1 MMIQFVDLN
10 CDVGEGLNNE
20 DELMPFISSCSVAC
34 GAHAGDEKTII
45 KTIKLA
51 LKHDVKVGAHPSFPD
66 KENFGRIIMNIPSAE
81 LQQSLERQ
89 INLVNT
95 HVQGFGATL
104 HHVKPHGA
112 LYNLAAN
119 DTETAQIVINAI
131 KNTVESAFL
140 YVPYNSIIEK
150 LAQQNGLN
158 VKVEAF
164 ADRNYNTNLTL
175 VSRRLP
181 KSVIT
186 NKKLVAAHLVRMILN
201 KEVIS
206 IDGIGVK
213 IDAQTFCIHGDN
225 PRAIEVLKYLSN
237 ELSKNEIKIQ

>member
-1 MMIQFVDLN
+1 MIQFVDLN

-20 DELMPFISSCSVAC
+20 AELMPFISSCSVAC
-34 GAHAGDEKTII
+34 GAHAGVVKTII

-51 LKHDVKVGAHPSFPD
+51 LKHGVKVGAHPSFPD
-66 KENFGRIIMNIPSAE
+66 KENFGRKIMNIPSAE

-89 INLVNT
+89 INLINT
-95 HVQGFGATL
+95 HVQGLGAAL

-119 DTETAQIVINAI
+119 DAETAQIVINAI